1 MVPGEEY
8 AYFGEK
14 SDKKKM
20 KKIAFCIHFSLD
32 ILPQH
37 LILLH
42 RKGRKGREEKT

>member
-20 KKIAFCIHFSLD
+20 KKIAFLHSLF
-32 ILPQH
+32 P
-37 LILLH
+37 
-42 RKGRKGREEKT
+42 